1 MVVHSF
7 TGIANHVK
15 SIIWVDL
22 VISNAR
28 RSISGMVQLSP

>member
-7 TGIANHVK
+7 TGIADHVK
-15 SIIWVDL
+15 PII
-22 VISNAR
+22 VISNAK